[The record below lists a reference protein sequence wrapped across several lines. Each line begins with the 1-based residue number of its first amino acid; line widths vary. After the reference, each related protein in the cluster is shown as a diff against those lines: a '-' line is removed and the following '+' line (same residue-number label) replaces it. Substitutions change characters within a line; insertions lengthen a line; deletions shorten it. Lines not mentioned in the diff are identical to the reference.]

1 MKNLLY
7 ILLLIPFGTLA
18 QTPKGFN
25 YQAVIRNAAG
35 NLITT
40 QQVSIKISLL
50 NGSATGFSQYVEQH
64 DIATNGYGVA
74 SIVIGEGMP
83 ISGTYDS
90 LSWSSV
96 DYYLKTELDIQG
108 NGNFLLMGTTELV
121 AVPYAVHAESANF
134 SVNDGDTSST
144 NELQQLSLQGN
155 QLILSNGGSVNL
167 TSTVDLDPDPSNEL
181 QVLSI
186 SGDTLHLSQGNFIV
200 LPPDGDNNPSN
211 EIQSLSNT
219 AGTISLSNSNSIT
232 LEDSSAVNELQTLFN
247 TAGTISISSGNAI
260 TLVDSSATNELQTLS
275 QTAGTISISNG
286 NTITLLDSSSTNEL
300 QSLYVVGTDSLKI
313 SDGNTIKIPTGPVN
327 LDNSSTNE
335 LQTLS
340 VNQQA
345 NSISISN
352 GNTVSLPFDGDN
364 SSNNELQS
372 LSVNHQGNSIS
383 ISNGNTVNL
392 PFDGDKN
399 SSNELQQLTFQNDTL
414 SISSG
419 NSVLI
424 EQDNFD
430 WLFPDGKKGFE
441 PIINVNNNYSPP
453 SGKRLYITRLFS
465 RSGWSF
471 EINNHYIFR
480 GKSNY
485 YEYGQIINPLILD
498 DNDVF
503 TLSSSSPTD
512 MSASGF
518 LIAENTE
525 YDAITFALTSSHYS
539 QASGVYTVPTGKKL
553 VILNLYSSN
562 DNIYL
567 TPNNTTNQIQI
578 ALGSNRMYNSVSLN
592 ITNQPIFLDEGDKIY
607 GYGTFNGYLMDK

>member
-7 ILLLIPFGTLA
+7 ILLLIPFGILA

-50 NGSATGFSQYVEQH
+50 NGSATGFSEYVEQH

-155 QLILSNGGSVNL
+155 QLILSNGGAVNL
-167 TSTVDLDPDPSNEL
+167 TTTVDLDPDPSNEL

-200 LPPDGDNNPSN
+200 LPPDGDNNPTN

-232 LEDSSAVNELQTLFN
+232 LEDSSAVNELQTLSN
-247 TAGTISISSGNAI
+247 TAGTISISSGNTI

-275 QTAGTISISNG
+275 QTAGTISISSG
-286 NTITLLDSSSTNEL
+286 NTIVVVDSSATNEL
-300 QSLYVVGTDSLKI
+300 QSLSVVGTDSLKI
-313 SDGNTIKIPTGPVN
+313 SEGNTIKIPTGPPN

-340 VNQQA
+340 VNHQG

-364 SSNNELQS
+364 SSTNELQS

-392 PFDGDKN
+392 PFDGDKS

-419 NSVLI
+419 NSVVI
-424 EQDNFD
+424 DQNFD

-441 PIINVNNNYSPP
+441 PILNVGNNYSPP
-453 SGKRLYITRLFS
+453 AGKRLYITRLYSRANWKFS
-465 RSGWSF
+465 
-471 EINNHYIFR
+471 INNYDIFY

-485 YEYGQIINPLILD
+485 YDYGQIINPLILD

-503 TLSSSSPTD
+503 KKTSSSTTD

-518 LIAENTE
+518 LIDENTD
-525 YDAITFALTSSHYS
+525 YDAITFALISSHYS

-562 DNIYL
+562 DYINL
-567 TPNNTTNQIQI
+567 TPNNMTNQIQI
-578 ALGSNRMYNSVSLN
+578 ALGSNRMNNVSSN
-592 ITNQPIFLDEGDKIY
+592 ITNQPIFLDEGDKIW

>member
-7 ILLLIPFGTLA
+7 ILILIPFGILA

-232 LEDSSAVNELQTLFN
+232 LEDSSAVNELQTLSN
-247 TAGTISISSGNAI
+247 TAGTISISSGN
-260 TLVDSSATNELQTLS
+260 
-275 QTAGTISISNG
+275 
-286 NTITLLDSSSTNEL
+286 TITLAT
-300 QSLYVVGTDSLKI
+300 VVL
-313 SDGNTIKIPTGPVN
+313 
-327 LDNSSTNE
+327 L
-335 LQTLS
+335 
-340 VNQQA
+340 
-345 NSISISN
+345 
-352 GNTVSLPFDGDN
+352 
-364 SSNNELQS
+364 
-372 LSVNHQGNSIS
+372 
-383 ISNGNTVNL
+383 
-392 PFDGDKN
+392 
-399 SSNELQQLTFQNDTL
+399 
-414 SISSG
+414 
-419 NSVLI
+419 
-424 EQDNFD
+424 
-430 WLFPDGKKGFE
+430 
-441 PIINVNNNYSPP
+441 
-453 SGKRLYITRLFS
+453 
-465 RSGWSF
+465 
-471 EINNHYIFR
+471 
-480 GKSNY
+480 
-485 YEYGQIINPLILD
+485 
-498 DNDVF
+498 
-503 TLSSSSPTD
+503 
-512 MSASGF
+512 MS
-518 LIAENTE
+518 
-525 YDAITFALTSSHYS
+525 YK
-539 QASGVYTVPTGKKL
+539 P
-553 VILNLYSSN
+553 
-562 DNIYL
+562 
-567 TPNNTTNQIQI
+567 
-578 ALGSNRMYNSVSLN
+578 
-592 ITNQPIFLDEGDKIY
+592 
-607 GYGTFNGYLMDK
+607 